1 MQISRKFL
9 WKYYHMEIFVSLKRN
24 NYRFWKFKIYVL
36 FSSVQLS
43 SVTQSCPALCDA
55 MSCSTPGLPVQHQL
69 PEPTQTHVH
78 WVGDAIQPFHTL
90 LYPSPPALNLS
101 QHQGLFKWI
110 SSSHQ
115 VARILEWQIVLFL
128 IAHVCFHWFG
138 LLLPLPWSHF
148 SFCTRTALC
157 QLMHHILPAAYE
169 RIFHCMIARWSAD
182 IWLNRN
188 LST

>member
-1 MQISRKFL
+1 MNHSQ
-9 WKYYHMEIFVSLKRN
+9 E
-24 NYRFWKFKIYVL
+24 FWNDETE
-36 FSSVQLS
+36 FSSVA
-43 SVTQSCPALCDA
+43 QSCPTLCDP
-55 MSCSTPGLPVQHQL
+55 MDCSTPGLPVHHQL
-69 PEPTQTHVH
+69 LEFTQTHVH
-78 WVGDAIQPFHTL
+78 WVGDAIQPSHPLFS
-90 LYPSPPALNLS
+90 PSPPAFNLP
-101 QHQGLFKWI
+101 QHQDPFKWV

-138 LLLPLPWSHF
+138 LLLPLPRSHF
-148 SFCTRTALC
+148 SSFCTCTALC

-169 RIFHCMIARWSAD
+169 RIFHCMIAHWSAD